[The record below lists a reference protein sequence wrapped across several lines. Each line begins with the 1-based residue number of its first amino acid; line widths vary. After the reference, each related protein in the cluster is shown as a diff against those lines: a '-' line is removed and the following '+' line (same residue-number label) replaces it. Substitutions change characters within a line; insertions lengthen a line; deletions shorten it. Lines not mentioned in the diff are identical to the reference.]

1 MPESTPGVISVR
13 IVAGVVGVAVAAA
26 AIVGAALLPLPT
38 VSSAPEG
45 LSVAPVPAASQLV
58 CPGAILQLG
67 DSSGQNASVAS
78 AIGEPVLTLGATVGD
93 APTTSLPQAGGESVG
108 APTLLTAS
116 DPTASLAGAQYESVD
131 DGDYRGLAAA
141 ACAQPSSDSWL
152 VGGST
157 AVGRTTLL
165 SLSNPGAVDAT
176 VALEIASEDGP
187 LEAPGLTGI
196 MVPANGQRV
205 LSLAGFGP
213 GLESLAVHVTSR
225 GGPVA
230 AALHQSIVRGIEASG
245 VDIVGTTAA
254 PATSVVIPGLSI
266 ADVDALT
273 SRLGEEGFDDLKTI
287 VRLYAPGDAAAQTT
301 VRIVP
306 EGEAATGASFDL
318 VLDAGVVTDVPI
330 EGLVD
335 GSYAVVIESS
345 EPVVAAVRAST
356 VAAERV
362 GTVLA
367 GASDLAWFSAA
378 TVLTDEVFATVAA
391 GPEASLHLVNPT
403 SATVIATVA
412 GASVTVAA
420 GASVTAQV
428 SPGSS
433 VVISG
438 AAGLYA
444 SVSLAASGRLAS
456 YLVSAA
462 AGSEAPVTVY
472 LG

>member
-1 MPESTPGVISVR
+1 VPESTAGVISVR
-13 IVAGVVGVAVAAA
+13 IVAGVVGTAVAAA
-26 AIVGAALLPLPT
+26 AIAGAALLPLPT
-38 VSSAPEG
+38 LSSSPEA
-45 LSVAPVPAASQLV
+45 LVVTPVATSSQLV

-78 AIGEPVLTLGATVGD
+78 AIGEPVLSLGATVGD
-93 APTTSLPQAGGESVG
+93 SPTSSLPQAGGESAG
-108 APTLLTAS
+108 APTLLTAA

-131 DGDYRGLAAA
+131 EGDYRGLAAA

-165 SLSNPGAVDAT
+165 SLSNPGSVDAT
-176 VALEIASEDGP
+176 VALEVASEDGP
-187 LEAPGLTGI
+187 LQAPGLTGI
-196 MVPANGQRV
+196 LVPAGGQRV

-254 PATSVVIPGLSI
+254 PATSVVIPGLVI

-273 SRLGEEGFDDLKTI
+273 SRLGEEGFDDLKTV

-306 EGEAATGASFDL
+306 EGEATTGASFEL

-330 EGLVD
+330 EGLLD

-345 EPVVAAVRAST
+345 APIVAAVRAST
-356 VAAERV
+356 VAAEKV
-362 GTVLA
+362 GSVPE

-378 TVLTDEVFATVAA
+378 TVLSDDVFATVAA
-391 GPEASLHLVNPT
+391 GPAASLHLVNPT
-403 SATVIATVA
+403 TAAVTATV
-412 GASVTVAA
+412 GGSSVTVAA
-420 GASVTAQV
+420 GASVTV
-428 SPGSS
+428 EVDPGAS
-433 VVISG
+433 VAITG
-438 AAGLYA
+438 GAGLYA